1 MKSVRPNINSRC
13 TASCVLSV
21 LLFLLVLPLSAQ
33 QRSRIFGLVTDEKG
47 APVELANVRVQ
58 GIAQGTVTNL
68 KGEYSFYCASAD
80 TVTVVYSM
88 IGYETRKRI
97 LHNPAD
103 SVRIDVM
110 IPALGAFLG
119 EAVVTGSQI
128 QTGTVQRIKPVD
140 SRLAPSTTGNGVEE
154 IIATQAGV
162 STHNELSSQYNV
174 RGGSFDENC
183 VYLNGVEIYRPLLVR
198 SGQQEGLS
206 VINSDMVESIGFSS
220 GGFEAR
226 YGDRMSSVL
235 DITYKRPEAFEARVN
250 GSLLGAGAYVGWG
263 NKHVSLMT
271 SVRYKTTRYL
281 LGSMDTDGEYK
292 PNFLDYQAYLSWRP
306 NQRWTLDV
314 IGNISDNHYTF
325 EPEDRETKFGTMNDA
340 KSFKVYFDGQEKD
353 YFRTMFGSVSLTRHF
368 NPNTYLALQ
377 LSSFTTREHETYDIQ
392 GEYWLNEATAQQEL
406 GVGTYMEHARN
417 RLQASVFDVGLRFRT
432 KFTGHTLQ
440 AGFNWR
446 RERVKENSREWEMRD
461 SMGYS
466 LPHDPER
473 LMLIYS
479 LRSQNEI
486 KTNRIELYAQD
497 AWRFKTGMGL
507 FNLTY
512 GLRLSHWD
520 WNKETLVSPRVSLGL
535 LPSFSDDWTFR
546 FATGFYYQ
554 APFFKELRDTTII
567 DGISTVRLNRDIKS
581 QRSIHFVLGGDY
593 TFRLMDRP
601 FKFTTEV
608 YYKALSNL
616 IPYTVDNVRVVYY
629 GRNMSS
635 GYATGIDFKLFGE
648 FVPGTD
654 SWLTFSLMSTKE
666 KIGGVWV
673 PRPTDQRYNVS
684 LYFTDYFPG
693 TDRWKLTLKAA
704 FADGLPFGPPHTEKT
719 EHTFRA
725 PAYKRVD
732 VGMSYRLINNEDKHI
747 YRGFG
752 KNIKNAWIGLDAFN
766 LLGIKNVN
774 SYYWV
779 TDITNTQY
787 AVPNYLTGRQ
797 INLRLSIDF

>member
-1 MKSVRPNINSRC
+1 M
-13 TASCVLSV
+13 
-21 LLFLLVLPLSAQ
+21 
-33 QRSRIFGLVTDEKG
+33 
-47 APVELANVRVQ
+47 
-58 GIAQGTVTNL
+58 
-68 KGEYSFYCASAD
+68 
-80 TVTVVYSM
+80 
-88 IGYETRKRI
+88 
-97 LHNPAD
+97 
-103 SVRIDVM
+103 
-110 IPALGAFLG
+110 
-119 EAVVTGSQI
+119 
-128 QTGTVQRIKPVD
+128 
-140 SRLAPSTTGNGVEE
+140 
-154 IIATQAGV
+154 
-162 STHNELSSQYNV
+162 
-174 RGGSFDENC
+174 
-183 VYLNGVEIYRPLLVR
+183 
-198 SGQQEGLS
+198 
-206 VINSDMVESIGFSS
+206 
-220 GGFEAR
+220 
-226 YGDRMSSVL
+226 
-235 DITYKRPEAFEARVN
+235 
-250 GSLLGAGAYVGWG
+250 
-263 NKHVSLMT
+263 
-271 SVRYKTTRYL
+271 
-281 LGSMDTDGEYK
+281 
-292 PNFLDYQAYLSWRP
+292 
-306 NQRWTLDV
+306 
-314 IGNISDNHYTF
+314 
-325 EPEDRETKFGTMNDA
+325 
-340 KSFKVYFDGQEKD
+340 
-353 YFRTMFGSVSLTRHF
+353 
-368 NPNTYLALQ
+368 
-377 LSSFTTREHETYDIQ
+377 
-392 GEYWLNEATAQQEL
+392 
-406 GVGTYMEHARN
+406 
-417 RLQASVFDVGLRFRT
+417 
-432 KFTGHTLQ
+432 
-440 AGFNWR
+440 
-446 RERVKENSREWEMRD
+446 
-461 SMGYS
+461 
-466 LPHDPER
+466 
-473 LMLIYS
+473 
-479 LRSQNEI
+479 
-486 KTNRIELYAQD
+486 
-497 AWRFKTGMGL
+497 
-507 FNLTY
+507 
-512 GLRLSHWD
+512 
-520 WNKETLVSPRVSLGL
+520 SLGL

-554 APFFKELRDTTII
+554 APFYKELRDTTII

-629 GRNMSS
+629 GRNISS
-635 GYATGIDFKLFGE
+635 GYATGVDFKLFGE